1 MLGWEIGPLGWMN
14 VSVHFLQVS
23 FDLVTEDHIV
33 EWGVS
38 SIEVKGIGDSMNVV

>member
-1 MLGWEIGPLGWMN
+1 MN
-14 VSVHFLQVS
+14 VSVRFCKFHLV
-23 FDLVTEDHIV
+23 DLVTGTHDV